1 MTRLRQLRGDRNER
15 NFRATIDA
23 MQPWDSEQDSHARVV
38 ASGRFPVKPVQKQD
52 EENSPAWC
60 RSRRSSCA
68 AGQGIATR
76 SFEKCRRV
84 S

>member
-52 EENSPAWC
+52 KKMASA
-60 RSRRSSCA
+60 
-68 AGQGIATR
+68 
-76 SFEKCRRV
+76 V
-84 S
+84 SLPSLVFCCWTGYCHAQF